1 MDSKQNFQF
10 PWPQTLAS
18 QIIHGSK
25 WNNANANSNACE
37 VWSSELSCDCVLV
50 TCYDEREKQAELK
63 MLNLLLRGR
72 QCGGID
78 KFVDKRYEGQ

>member
-10 PWPQTLAS
+10 PWPKTLAS
-18 QIIHGSK
+18 QILHGSK
-25 WNNANANSNACE
+25 WNNTNA
-37 VWSSELSCDCVLV
+37 WSSELSCDCVLV

-78 KFVDKRYEGQ
+78 TFVDKRYEGQ